1 LPEKKKDLIEFVPC
15 NYFINTSS
23 YKISFLKKRKKI
35 KLNKILVNFR
45 KKKRSG
51 LIIFSSGSTGFPKII
66 LHDFNLILNKFKKE
80 RPGYKSL
87 LMLSFDHLGGI
98 NTLLASLLNKNSM
111 AICLSERTPEKV
123 CPIINKT
130 KAELLPTTPT
140 FLNMLLISKVYKKKD
155 ISSLKIISFGAEK
168 MPESLLGKLIKEFPK
183 MKFKQTYGLSE
194 FGVMRSKNKSKK
206 SLQIKVGGED
216 FKTKIIDN
224 TLFVKSKS
232 NMIGYLN
239 LQKPF
244 DKYGWINTGDKVK
257 KHKNGF
263 ITILG
268 RENEIINIGG
278 EKVYPQEIESLLLKI
293 DIVAD
298 ANVYK
303 NNHPLLG
310 EHIIAELSLSK
321 EKEDY
326 TKDIDKIRNF
336 CKKMLPKYKVPSKFL
351 IKKKLLM
358 NHRLKKV
365 RKII

>member
-1 LPEKKKDLIEFVPC
+1 
-15 NYFINTSS
+15 
-23 YKISFLKKRKKI
+23 
-35 KLNKILVNFR
+35 
-45 KKKRSG
+45 
-51 LIIFSSGSTGFPKII
+51 
-66 LHDFNLILNKFKKE
+66 
-80 RPGYKSL
+80 
-87 LMLSFDHLGGI
+87 
-98 NTLLASLLNKNSM
+98 
-111 AICLSERTPEKV
+111 
-123 CPIINKT
+123 
-130 KAELLPTTPT
+130 
-140 FLNMLLISKVYKKKD
+140 
-155 ISSLKIISFGAEK
+155 
-168 MPESLLGKLIKEFPK
+168 
-183 MKFKQTYGLSE
+183 
-194 FGVMRSKNKSKK
+194 
-206 SLQIKVGGED
+206 
-216 FKTKIIDN
+216 
-224 TLFVKSKS
+224 
-232 NMIGYLN
+232 MIGYLN

-336 CKKMLPKYKVPSKFL
+336 
-351 IKKKLLM
+351 
-358 NHRLKKV
+358 V
-365 RKII
+365 RKCSLNIKYLQNF